1 MEESTKSGNT
11 PTDKSLI
18 FINVANV
25 SINVVKTF
33 NKCLRFYHTY
43 VHILYQQ
50 DSCFED
56 KKSKWRSSRQ
66 LDEPKIGKYGEPVDI
81 LGISKLKWTGM
92 GEFK

>member
-1 MEESTKSGNT
+1 MMIMEESTKSGNT

-43 VHILYQQ
+43 VHIL
-50 DSCFED
+50 
-56 KKSKWRSSRQ
+56 
-66 LDEPKIGKYGEPVDI
+66 LIKISFLEKLSDMNYG
-81 LGISKLKWTGM
+81 L
-92 GEFK
+92 